1 MDQSVTGLNDHTQS
15 PALPADHG
23 IPPSSGQHE
32 GANTSQDLAP
42 SSISASAGQQNV
54 GSVIVR
60 QNASP
65 SGEQLQG
72 RVSTNHR
79 QNIIRQHMIEG
90 GMLTS
95 QSIGQSVVT
104 TVTAT

>member
-65 SGEQLQG
+65 SGAILWFV
-72 RVSTNHR
+72 R
-79 QNIIRQHMIEG
+79 
-90 GMLTS
+90 
-95 QSIGQSVVT
+95 
-104 TVTAT
+104 

>member
-42 SSISASAGQQNV
+42 SSIFVSAGQQNV
-54 GSVIVR
+54 ISVI
-60 QNASP
+60 ASDLNV
-65 SGEQLQG
+65 E
-72 RVSTNHR
+72 
-79 QNIIRQHMIEG
+79 
-90 GMLTS
+90 
-95 QSIGQSVVT
+95 
-104 TVTAT
+104 